1 MQYNERDSSKC
12 PLPHAHTPSY
22 GMINSLAFLQS
33 TDLFPLLR
41 SVVYLPI
48 FLLLKHFFCIL
59 FHWIRASCMQ
69 LFIFIWYFY
78 FHSSFIS
85 MYSVWCSA
93 LRWISGRDFG
103 IYKPC
108 NQRTLKDDWAEY
120 NWLYIYVE
128 AKFFLNILNVS
139 LDWILVLTSVV
150 IIIQSLCTIFS
161 LSHASVCF
169 PSNRLNNFH
178 AEIKRIFSISYCLT
192 LQFHFLVEF
201 VSIWFL

>member
-1 MQYNERDSSKC
+1 MSASTRT
-12 PLPHAHTPSY
+12 HTPSY

-48 FLLLKHFFCIL
+48 FFCWSIFSAFYSIEFARL
-59 FHWIRASCMQ
+59 ACNFSFSFGI
-69 LFIFIWYFY
+69 FIFIP
-78 FHSSFIS
+78 HSSR
-85 MYSVWCSA
+85 WCSA

-108 NQRTLKDDWAEY
+108 NQCTLKDDWVEY

-139 LDWILVLTSVV
+139 LDWIL
-150 IIIQSLCTIFS
+150 F
-161 LSHASVCF
+161 
-169 PSNRLNNFH
+169 
-178 AEIKRIFSISYCLT
+178 
-192 LQFHFLVEF
+192 
-201 VSIWFL
+201 